1 MTLATVQQ
9 GVDARKWRIP
19 ISGSNLSHTTPERHV
34 LKGLHSGA
42 LNIFAGTIGYGS
54 PANFGAGGTLF
65 SKTSTGFYKYP
76 DPDTG
81 ESAYIYKVIGTFNGG
96 SLPVLVE
103 LVDIVWA
110 AVGFSGNTVAAQ
122 NVVGFPA
129 YTRGDTNG
137 ENLDL
142 YLFTVTAA
150 GATSIT
156 ATVRYT
162 NTTNVA
168 GRSAVK
174 LLEASALTNPLTY
187 LIPRQGGDSG
197 VKSIQS
203 LTFSGATGVAGNIG
217 LALVRSLGFF
227 IGNPMGGGAGA
238 FTQIA
243 ADWTTLGLPRLED
256 AALSTLGH
264 GNNNNASIQGNLILA
279 YK

>member
-1 MTLATVQQ
+1 MTITSVAQA
-9 GVDARKWRIP
+9 GAARKWRVP
-19 ISGSNLSHTTPERHV
+19 MSGTYLTHTTPERHV

-42 LNIFAGTIGYGS
+42 LNIFGGSKGS

-65 SKTSTGFYKYP
+65 SKASAGFYNYP
-76 DPDTG
+76 DPGAG
-81 ESAYIYKVIGTFNGG
+81 ESVHLYKIKGSMTGG
-96 SLPVLVE
+96 SVPVLVE

-129 YTRGDTNG
+129 YTRGDANG

-142 YLFTVTAA
+142 YLFTVSAA

-156 ATVRYT
+156 ATVGYT
-162 NTTNVA
+162 NTAGTA
-168 GRSAVK
+168 GRNAVK

-197 VKSIQS
+197 IKSIQS
-203 LTFSGATGVAGNIG
+203 LTFSGATGAAGNIG

-238 FTQIA
+238 FNQID

-256 AALSTLGH
+256 AALSTIGH
-264 GNNNNASIQGNLILA
+264 GNNSSATVQGNLSLV
-279 YK
+279 YG